1 MHIFMKAAGF
11 LAVPSNVIT
20 SLAALGLVLMC
31 FWPRLGIV
39 VVLAALTAVVVA
51 ALSPLGNLLLTPL
64 EQRFADG
71 ALPNLEIEGII
82 VLGGSYDTRIH
93 GYMNTILLQEDS
105 DPLAVIPGLARRYPK
120 AKIVFS
126 GGTDPSVPGW
136 SEAAIAKRYFVSFG
150 IAADRIV
157 IEERS
162 LTTEENAR
170 FTAQLLRPSPELH
183 WLLVTNAFHMPRAM
197 GVFRTAGFN
206 VIPFP
211 VGWRTHEWREIW
223 WPAVPATENL
233 RRLDVAVHEWM
244 GLSYYWLRGYS
255 HEWFAGP
262 DAVAAGAL
270 GVRGASSCESAE
282 RPATSYPPGRC
293 RTDQHSAFSQ

>member
-1 MHIFMKAAGF
+1 MHLFMLKAAGF
-11 LAVPSNVIT
+11 LTVPSNAIT
-20 SLAALGLVLMC
+20 SLAALGLVLMR
-31 FWPRLGIV
+31 FRPRLGIV
-39 VVLAALTAVVVA
+39 VVVVALTALVVA

-64 EQRFADG
+64 EQRFADSG
-71 ALPNLEIEGII
+71 FPNQEIDGII

-105 DPLAVIPGLARRYPK
+105 DPMAVLPGLAHRYPK
-120 AKIVFS
+120 AKIVFT
-126 GGTDPSVPGW
+126 GGTDPSVPGL

-150 IAADRIV
+150 IAADRIA

-170 FTAQLLRPSPELH
+170 FTAQLLRPSPESR

-197 GVFRTAGFN
+197 GVFRKAGFK

-211 VGWRTHEWREIW
+211 VGWRTHEWREMW

-244 GLSYYWLRGYS
+244 GLSLYWFQGYS

-262 DAVAAGAL
+262 DAVAAESL

-282 RPATSYPPGRC
+282 RTSAGYPLGRC
-293 RTDQHSAFSQ
+293 RTDQHSAF